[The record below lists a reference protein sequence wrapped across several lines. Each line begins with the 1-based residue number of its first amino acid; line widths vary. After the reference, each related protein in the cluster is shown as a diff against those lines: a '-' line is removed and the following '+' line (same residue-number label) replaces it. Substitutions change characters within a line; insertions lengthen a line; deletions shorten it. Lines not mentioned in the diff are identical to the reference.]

1 MKEKVTEQKTLN
13 TFSGI
18 GIMYLIGIPFLGIY
32 YIVRLMNA
40 NNQND
45 KQNIKIEINKCGKII
60 SIIILIYSIICGILC
75 VIK

>member
-1 MKEKVTEQKTLN
+1 MKEKVTEQKTFNL
-13 TFSGI
+13 
-18 GIMYLIGIPFLGIY
+18 FLGIY